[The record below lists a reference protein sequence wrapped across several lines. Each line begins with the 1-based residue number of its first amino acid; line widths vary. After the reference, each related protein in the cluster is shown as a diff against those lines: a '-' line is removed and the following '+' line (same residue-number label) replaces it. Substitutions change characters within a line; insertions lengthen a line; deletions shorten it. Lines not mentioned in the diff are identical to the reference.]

1 MWQALLEEG
10 TISHG
15 KFHYLS
21 KTFKKK
27 CVKIYIFFSV
37 FREHYFKDKYLFY
50 RFTLNDDKFNAMRKN
65 SIEKKTLEE
74 QLQESIMLLTKI
86 GPDATLRMILRKP
99 YFFLLFNSNII

>member
-1 MWQALLEEG
+1 MHSRSLAVGMWQALLEEG

-15 KFHYLS
+15 KLKSMNLGENFLS
-21 KTFKKK
+21 KFL
-27 CVKIYIFFSV
+27 CLPV

-99 YFFLLFNSNII
+99 